1 LKAIVSLQQSILF
14 VEVGHVEAL
23 NSNITVITLWK
34 RPLYGTNLPSNNS
47 RRRLREKVRFA
58 KGERNWIRCGYKL
71 LDHVY
76 ILNLTVNLSGTPV
89 RDLIEPSP

>member
-34 RPLYGTNLPSNNS
+34 RPLYGTNLPSTNS
-47 RRRLREKVRFA
+47 AQTVERESEICQGREK
-58 KGERNWIRCGYKL
+58 
-71 LDHVY
+71 LD
-76 ILNLTVNLSGTPV
+76 PV
-89 RDLIEPSP
+89 WL